1 MIAIKEANR
10 QRWTDLEA
18 LFESRGGPSYCWCM
32 AWRATR
38 EEVRLTDRKSRKR
51 FLKKRVEAETPIGLL
66 AYDGKVPIGW
76 CSIAPKTTYR
86 KLDDPDPAEDAAG
99 IWSIVC
105 FFIKKEYRG
114 AGLTDRLIEAAV
126 KRARRGKAS
135 AVEAYPV
142 DEDSPSYRFMGFV
155 PVFEKHGFG
164 EIGKAGSRRHVMR
177 LTLKPAKGSAKAK
190 LQE

>member
-1 MIAIKEANR
+1 MFTIKEADGE
-10 QRWTDLEA
+10 RWGDLET

-38 EEVRLTDRKSRKR
+38 EEIGHTDRKSRKR
-51 FLKKRVEAETPIGLL
+51 FLKKRVEAGTPIGLL
-66 AYDGKVPIGW
+66 AYDGKVPVGW
-76 CSIAPKTTYR
+76 CSIAPKDAYR
-86 KLDDPDPAEDAAG
+86 KLDDQDPGKDAAG

-105 FFIKKEYRG
+105 FFVKKEYRG

-126 KRARRGKAS
+126 KRAKRGKAS

-142 DEDSPSYRFMGFV
+142 DGDSPSYRFMGFV
-155 PVFEKHGFG
+155 PVFEKHGFA
-164 EIGKAGSRRHVMR
+164 EIGKAGTRRHVMR